1 MELSISGGR
10 LMSSIQDQE
19 FVRSNGLHTF
29 SQVETGARILCR
41 ALVAS
46 GVRELFGIP
55 GTHNIE
61 FYDAMSEHESLNP
74 ILVTD
79 EQSAGFMADGY
90 YRSSG
95 QMAAL
100 NLVPGA
106 GLTHALSGIAEAWL
120 DQIPMLV
127 ILCAPRHDLRYG
139 YQLHDIDQ
147 KAIVAPIVKKV
158 LSIETHQELYSLTRY
173 AAALAMQAP
182 MGPVAIEVPAELFF
196 KTGAY
201 DASFPYPILPKN
213 SAGFDEL
220 DYQNIVQNL
229 RQAKN
234 IGLYLGLGASMPG
247 VLLETLAEQLDAL
260 VFTSISAKGIFPETN
275 PRFVWNGM
283 GRSLPPALQKLEEEL
298 DCILAIG
305 CRFSE
310 VATASY
316 GFDFKVPLL
325 HVDIDPTVLQ
335 RNYPARCTLQ
345 ADAKSFVTRLLEEA
359 PCRQELYMDMTK
371 LNKVASGLQHVARQL
386 SQHSD
391 EPLVNPQLLFQNL
404 QKRFDADTIYV
415 TDSGNGL
422 FKAMEGLRLQHPRC
436 FLAPVD
442 FSCMGYAVPAA
453 IGAKL
458 ANPARPVVAVIGDGA
473 VMMTGMEML
482 TAHNYGLGILFVVL
496 NDGKLAQ
503 IAQFQQKALGQ
514 EVLTR
519 IPRVE
524 FSALA
529 QALSL
534 KFLACD
540 ASESLDKVL
549 VEAEL
554 LCRQGESVL
563 LSLATDYSVPS
574 FFTKAVLKT
583 NAARLEWGDRFRMA
597 GRLLKRKILQ

>member
-1 MELSISGGR
+1 
-10 LMSSIQDQE
+10 MSLIQDRAWA
-19 FVRSNGLHTF
+19 RSDRLHAF
-29 SQVETGARILCR
+29 SQAETGARILCR
-41 ALVAS
+41 ALVDS
-46 GVRELFGIP
+46 GVHTLFGIP

-61 FYDAMSEHESLNP
+61 FYDALSEEESLSP

-95 QMAAL
+95 RMAAL

-106 GLTHALSGIAEAWL
+106 GLTHALSGIAEAFL

-127 ILCAPRHDLRYG
+127 IMCAPRHDLRFA

-147 KAIVAPIVKKV
+147 KAILKPLAKKV
-158 LSIETHQELYSLTRY
+158 LALETHQDFYSLTRY

-182 MGPVAIEVPAELFF
+182 MGPVGLEIPAELFF
-196 KTGAY
+196 KTDTY
-201 DASFPYPILPKN
+201 DASHPFPVLPKN
-213 SAGFDEL
+213 PAGFDEL
-220 DYQNIVQNL
+220 DYQSLLQRV
-229 RQAKN
+229 RQSKN
-234 IGLYLGLGASMPG
+234 IGLYLGLGATMPAH
-247 VLLETLAEQLDAL
+247 LLQKLAEQLDAL
-260 VFTSISAKGIFPETN
+260 VFTSISAKGLFPETN

-283 GRSLPPALQKLEEEL
+283 GRSLPPPLRKLEAEL

-310 VATASY
+310 VATGSY

-325 HVDIDPTVLQ
+325 HVDIDPDVLQ
-335 RNYPARCTLQ
+335 RNYRAHATLK
-345 ADAKSFVTRLLEEA
+345 ADAKSFVVRLLRDTEV
-359 PCRQELYMDMTK
+359 CTELSTDLTK
-371 LNKVASGLQHVARQL
+371 LAQVTQGHQQIAAELDR
-386 SQHSD
+386 
-391 EPLVNPQLLFQNL
+391 EPEHAGVNPQRLFQRL
-404 QKRFDADTIYV
+404 QQHFGPDTVYV

-422 FKAMEGLRLQHPRC
+422 FKAMEGLRLEEPRS

-458 ANPARPVVAVIGDGA
+458 ASPARPVVAIIGDGA
-473 VMMTGMEML
+473 LLMTGMEML

-503 IAQFQQKALGQ
+503 IAQFQKGALGQ

-519 IPRVE
+519 IPSLDCE
-524 FSALA
+524 ALA
-529 QALSL
+529 KALNL
-534 KFLACD
+534 NYLACD
-540 ASESLDKVL
+540 NHETLDDVL
-549 VEAEL
+549 VAAEQ
-554 LCRQGESVL
+554 LCGQGESVL
-563 LSLATDYSVPS
+563 LSLSTDYSVPS

-597 GRLLKRKILQ
+597 GRLFKRRILQ

>member
-1 MELSISGGR
+1 MGL
-10 LMSSIQDQE
+10 IQDRALA
-19 FVRSNGLHTF
+19 RSDRLHAY
-29 SQVETGARILCR
+29 SQAETGARILCR
-41 ALVAS
+41 ALVDS
-46 GVRELFGIP
+46 GVYTLFGIP

-61 FYDAMSEHESLNP
+61 FYDAISEEESLSP
-74 ILVTD
+74 ILVSD

-95 QMAAL
+95 RMAAL

-127 ILCAPRHDLRYG
+127 ILCAPRQDLRFA

-147 KAIVAPIVKKV
+147 KSILKPVAKKV
-158 LSIETHQELYSLTRY
+158 LAVETHQDLYSLTRY

-182 MGPVAIEVPAELFF
+182 MGPVGLEVPAELFF
-196 KTGAY
+196 KTDTY
-201 DASFPYPILPKN
+201 DASFPFPVLPKN
-213 SAGFDEL
+213 PAGFDEL
-220 DYQNIVQNL
+220 DYQNILQRV
-229 RQAKN
+229 RQSQN
-234 IGLYLGLGASMPG
+234 IGLYLGLGATMPSHM
-247 VLLETLAEQLDAL
+247 LQKLAEQLDAL
-260 VFTSISAKGIFPETN
+260 VFTSISAKGIFPETS
-275 PRFVWNGM
+275 PRFIWNGM
-283 GRSLPPALQKLEEEL
+283 GRSLPPPLRKLEDEL
-298 DCILAIG
+298 DCVLAIG

-310 VATASY
+310 VATGSY

-325 HVDIDPTVLQ
+325 HVDIDPDVLQ
-335 RNYPARCTLQ
+335 RNYRARCTLQ
-345 ADAKSFVTRLLEEA
+345 ADARSFVAQLLQDMEE
-359 PCRQELYMDMTK
+359 CQELSTDLTK
-371 LNKVASGLQHVARQL
+371 LTKVATAHQQISTEL
-386 SQHSD
+386 SRDSD
-391 EPLVNPQLLFQNL
+391 QAGVNPQRLFQRL
-404 QKRFDADTIYV
+404 QEHFGPDTVYV

-422 FKAMEGLRLQHPRC
+422 FKAMEALRLEEPRS

-458 ANPARPVVAVIGDGA
+458 ASPARPVVAVIGDGA
-473 VMMTGMEML
+473 LMMTGMEML

-503 IAQFQQKALGQ
+503 IAQFQKGALGQ
-514 EVLTR
+514 EVMTR
-519 IPRVE
+519 VPTLDLAA
-524 FSALA
+524 FA

-534 KFLACD
+534 NFLACD
-540 ASESLDKVL
+540 GQDTLDDVL
-549 VEAEL
+549 LEAEQ

-597 GRLLKRKILQ
+597 GRLLKRKVLQ

>member
-1 MELSISGGR
+1 
-10 LMSSIQDQE
+10 MSSIQDRVFIKTE
-19 FVRSNGLHTF
+19 GLHSA
-29 SQVETGARILCR
+29 SQAETGARILCR

-46 GVRELFGIP
+46 GVQELFGIP

-61 FYDAMSEHESLNP
+61 FYDAISEYDSLNP

-95 QMAAL
+95 RMAAL

-106 GLTHALSGIAEAWL
+106 GLTHALSGIAEAYL
-120 DQIPMLV
+120 DQIPMLI
-127 ILCAPRHDLRYG
+127 ILCAPRTDLRYG
-139 YQLHDIDQ
+139 FQLHDIDQ
-147 KAIVAPIVKKV
+147 KAILEPVAKKV
-158 LSIETHQELYSLTRY
+158 LTINSHQDLYSLTRY
-173 AAALAMQAP
+173 AAALALQCP
-182 MGPVAIEVPAELFF
+182 MGPVALEVPAELFF
-196 KTGAY
+196 KTGEY
-201 DASFPYPILPKN
+201 DAAFPYPVLPKN
-213 SAGFDEL
+213 STGFDES
-220 DYQNIVQNL
+220 DYQNIVRELQ
-229 RQAKN
+229 QAKN
-234 IGLYLGLGASMPG
+234 IGLYLGLGASMPT
-247 VLLETLAEQLDAL
+247 VLLEKLAEQLDAL
-260 VFTSISAKGIFPETN
+260 VFTTISAKGIFPEES

-283 GRSLPPALQKLEEEL
+283 GRSVPPALQKLEEEL

-316 GFDFKVPLL
+316 GFHFKAPLL
-325 HVDIDPTVLQ
+325 HVDIDPDVLQ

-345 ADAKSFVTRLLEEA
+345 ANSTSFVNRLLGETQ
-359 PCRQELYMDMTK
+359 CRKELSMDVSK
-371 LNKVASGLQHVARQL
+371 LKAVVGGHQRVASELARY
-386 SQHSD
+386 SD
-391 EPLVNPQLLFQNL
+391 LDGVNPQLLFQIL
-404 QKRFDADTIYV
+404 QERFAADTIYV

-422 FKAMEGLRLQHPRC
+422 FKAMEGLRLHYPRS

-458 ANPARPVVAVIGDGA
+458 ANPERPVVAVIGDGA

-503 IAQFQQKALGQ
+503 IAQFQKGALGQ

-519 IPRVE
+519 IPRVN

-534 KFLACD
+534 KFLVCD
-540 ASESLDKVL
+540 AAEALDQVL
-549 VEAEL
+549 LEAEQ

-563 LSLATDYSVPS
+563 LSLGTDYSVPS